1 MSQQVWLV
9 TGCSSGFGE
18 QYIKTIIE
26 RGDKA
31 IATARNIDSIKHLKD
46 LGAATLQLD
55 MTDSREVMEK
65 KVKEAVDIYGK
76 IDYVVQNAGYGYIA
90 TLEDIEED
98 ALLKEFDTLVF
109 GVVRLTQAVTPYF
122 RKQGS
127 GFVVLVSSLA
137 STTSIPAAGP
147 YSGAKAAVEAFIKSY
162 AQEVKD
168 VGIKALILQ
177 PGSYRTNIREV
188 TRFKQNLPKSTKE
201 HQALYDN
208 VTKLIEATHNTQE
221 GDPRLFCE
229 LTWDF
234 VKGTGVAEGKE
245 VPLALSMGGEAVD
258 FELDRRQKSLDELKE
273 WEAIVRNTDFPG
285 AKKGWSLTEI

>member
-18 QYIKTIIE
+18 QFIKTILE

-31 IATARNIDSIKHLKD
+31 IATARKIDSIKHLAD

-55 MTDSREVMEK
+55 MTDSGQLMDK

-76 IDYVVQNAGYGYIA
+76 IDVIVQNAGYGYIA

-98 ALLKEFDTLVF
+98 ALLKQFDTLVF
-109 GVVRLTQAVTPYF
+109 GVVRLTQAITPYF

-127 GFVVLVSSLA
+127 GHIVLVSSLA
-137 STTSIPAAGP
+137 STTAIPAAGP
-147 YSGAKAAVEAFIKSY
+147 YSGAKAAVESFIKSY
-162 AQEVKD
+162 AQEVKPAN
-168 VGIKALILQ
+168 IKALILQ

-188 TRFKQNLPKSTKE
+188 TRFKENLPKSTTE

-208 VTKLIEATHNTQE
+208 VTKLMEATHDTQE

-229 LTWDF
+229 LAWDL

-245 VPLALSMGGEAVD
+245 IPLAISTGGEAVD
-258 FELDRRQKSLDELKE
+258 YELARREKDLKE
-273 WEAIVRNTDFPG
+273 LQEWEGVVRKTDFPG